1 MTKKQGILTMDN
13 TDYLKKY
20 NRCIYEYTNAAG
32 AFEVSEDDNDDMA
45 MAGPADGPGSQMDA
59 GGEGGDPGMGG
70 GMPGAPGAGA
80 EGGMGSPSDSMGG
93 DANGAGAQMD
103 GSSAPQ
109 GVDGFDPQT
118 QDGNA
123 EGMEGMGGENTGDKS
138 ASSDEEVIDV
148 DDLTKSQEKAEEK
161 IDRMNDKFED
171 LMKAMN
177 VLIKQN
183 AERDAKEKEMAERIA
198 AEIDRRIPTPQQKMT
213 MRSLKSA
220 PYNMTPDE
228 YMKNYAPENY
238 SGEDDRNGENDP
250 QYKITKGDVDR
261 FTDYASIAR
270 DLDIAHQGLNDILN
284 FRG

>member
-1 MTKKQGILTMDN
+1 MDKN
-13 TDYLKKY
+13 EYLKKY
-20 NRCIYEYTNAAG
+20 NRCLYEYTNAAG
-32 AFEVSEDDNDDMA
+32 AFEVSEDDSDDMA
-45 MAGPADGPGSQMDA
+45 MVGPADGPGSQMDA

-70 GMPGAPGAGA
+70 GMPGAPGAEGDN
-80 EGGMGSPSDSMGG
+80 GGMGGPSGDMGG
-93 DANGAGAQMD
+93 PAGGND
-103 GSSAPQ
+103 GQTGDTGGPQ
-109 GVDGFDPQT
+109 GVEGFDPQA

-123 EGMEGMGGENTGDKS
+123 EGMEGMGGENDGDEAS
-138 ASSDEEVIDV
+138 SSDEEVIDV
-148 DDLTKSQEKAEEK
+148 DDLTKSQEEAEKK
-161 IDRMNDKFED
+161 IDRMNSKFEG

-177 VLIKQN
+177 ILIKQN

-228 YMKNYAPENY
+228 YMNNYAPENY

-250 QYKITKGDVDR
+250 QYKITKGDIDR

-284 FRG
+284 LRG